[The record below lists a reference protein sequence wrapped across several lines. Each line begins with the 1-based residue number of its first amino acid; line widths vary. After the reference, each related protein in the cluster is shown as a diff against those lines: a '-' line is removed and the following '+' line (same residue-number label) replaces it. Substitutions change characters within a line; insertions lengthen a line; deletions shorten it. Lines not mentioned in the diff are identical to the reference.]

1 MRRLPLRLAVT
12 AFAIALVTTLVA
24 TPSATAAPV
33 VRNPG
38 DPFYEVELSTGGL
51 GHTWT
56 GTQSISFTNLE
67 PAPLS
72 TLYLRVWSNGVV
84 GCGGSPDSITVSAM
98 QGGSFTEAL
107 DCTELEVTLDSPLA
121 QGARTTISFD
131 LRIEVPERNDRFGY
145 HDGLALVGTALP
157 ALEVH
162 DDQGWHHDPFIDMG
176 ESFYSIAGRYR
187 VALETP
193 AALDTPTTGVVAS
206 RTTPSPGRVRTTYV
220 ARDVRDFAWA
230 AGHLK
235 RLVGHARDARVAV
248 SYQPHVISHERAVRA
263 LRDAKRAMDTFS
275 RSFGRYPYPEMDVV
289 LAGFATFG
297 GMEYPTIIFTN
308 PDRTTVSHEVAHQ
321 WWYGVVGD
329 NEFAEPW
336 LDESFA
342 TWSEG
347 LPFWGPW
354 VGCGPYQ
361 FARDDERISNDMA
374 YWAAHPNLYGTVYG
388 GGACMLAELAS
399 RFGIERFTTILHN
412 YAGHHWLGVARTS
425 EFQTA
430 IEKAASKHLPGMDM
444 AAFWELW
451 RVG

>member
-1 MRRLPLRLAVT
+1 MRRLPRRLAGLT
-12 AFAIALVTTLVA
+12 ASVMLGATLIHM
-24 TPSATAAPV
+24 PSASAAPII
-33 VRNPG
+33 RNPG
-38 DPFYEVELSTGGL
+38 EPFYEVELSTGGQ
-51 GHTWT
+51 GHVWT

-84 GCGGSPDSITVSAM
+84 GCGGSQDSITVSAM

-107 DCTELEVTLDSPLA
+107 DCTELEVALPSPLA
-121 QGARTTISFD
+121 QGERTTISFD

-145 HDGLALVGTALP
+145 HNGLALVGTAIP
-157 ALEVH
+157 TLEVH
-162 DDQGWHHDPFIDMG
+162 DDDGWHPDPFIDLG

-187 VALETP
+187 VTLETP
-193 AALDTPTTGVVAS
+193 VALDTPTTGIAVS
-206 RTTPSPGRVRTTYV
+206 RATPSPGRISTTYV

-235 RLVGHARDARVAV
+235 RLVGHSRDVRVAV
-248 SYQPHVISHERAVRA
+248 SYQPSVISHERAARA
-263 LRDAKRAMDTFS
+263 LHYAERSMHTFS
-275 RSFGRYPYPEMDVV
+275 RSFGRFPYPEMDVV

-297 GMEYPTIIFTN
+297 GMEYPTIIFSN
-308 PDRTTVSHEVAHQ
+308 PDRATVSHEMAHQ
-321 WWYGVVGD
+321 WWYGIVGD
-329 NEFAEPW
+329 DEFAEPW

-354 VGCGPYQ
+354 VGCGPYL
-361 FARDDERISNDMA
+361 FARDDERISNDMT
-374 YWAAHPNLYGTVYG
+374 YWATHPNLYGTVYG

-399 RFGIERFTTILHN
+399 QFGIKRFTAILRR
-412 YAGHHWLGVARTS
+412 YADHHWLGVARTA

-430 IEKAASKHLPGMDM
+430 IEKAAATHMPGRNM
-444 AAFWELW
+444 ARFWERW